1 MGRPHRR
8 YSRRCGAPTGR
19 LIAGRRAGHRACH
32 IAWPPFAVYNI
43 NEIRANAK
51 GAEMPLH
58 ESFVTEDDQA
68 LMAAF
73 LADGHVVRP
82 VANRDGLDALRAE
95 VVAAACRHLGQPPA
109 DDPDAFLN
117 QLHDDLAVADLN
129 DLRLA
134 VYNHMN
140 AQSWFRPTYYSFAKP
155 YLDVLVGNE
164 LAMQNRINF
173 SIQMAGDTSSLL
185 AAHVD
190 AFSGETPFQAVQW
203 LPLVDVFET
212 KAMFLLP
219 PAKNREIIPRLRDI
233 MERGGGEAV
242 FEAIRDDVIWVPVP
256 YGQVMIFSP
265 NLLHGNVINE
275 TGTTRWSMNTRF
287 TGLFTPYF
295 SDEKSLGGFYLPIT
309 TRPVSRVGMA
319 YDIPEGFK
327 GAGA

>member
-1 MGRPHRR
+1 M
-8 YSRRCGAPTGR
+8 A
-19 LIAGRRAGHRACH
+19 LIYD
-32 IAWPPFAVYNI
+32 FVS
-43 NEIRANAK
+43 
-51 GAEMPLH
+51 AEDRELMT
-58 ESFVTEDDQA
+58 SF
-68 LMAAF
+68 LR
-73 LADGHVVRP
+73 DGYIVRP
-82 VANRDGLDALRAE
+82 VANLDGLKVLRDE
-95 VVAAACRHLGQPPA
+95 VVAFACRHLNTPPA
-109 DDPDAFLN
+109 EDPDMFLN
-117 QLHDDLAVADLN
+117 QLHNCLAVGDLN

-134 VYNHMN
+134 TYNHMN
-140 AQSWFRPTYYSFAKP
+140 SQNWFRPTYYSFGKP
-155 YLDVLVGNE
+155 YLDILVGNE

-173 SIQMAGDTSSLL
+173 SIQMPGDSSSLL

-212 KAMFLLP
+212 KAMFLVP
-219 PAKNREIIPRLRDI
+219 PAKNREIVPRLRNI

-242 FEAIRDDVIWVPVP
+242 FDAIRDDVVWVPVP
-256 YGQVMIFSP
+256 YGYVMIFSP

-275 TGTTRWSMNTRF
+275 TDTTRWSMNTRF

-327 GAGA
+327 EPSA

>member
-1 MGRPHRR
+1 
-8 YSRRCGAPTGR
+8 
-19 LIAGRRAGHRACH
+19 
-32 IAWPPFAVYNI
+32 
-43 NEIRANAK
+43 
-51 GAEMPLH
+51 MPLLDT
-58 ESFVTEDDQA
+58 FVTQGEEA

-73 LADGHVVRP
+73 LADGYVVRP
-82 VANRDGLDALRAE
+82 VANLEGLHILRAE
-95 VVAAACRHLGQPPA
+95 VICSACRHLGLPPV
-109 DDPDAFLN
+109 DEPNIFLN
-117 QLHDDLAVADLN
+117 QMHARLEIAELN

-134 VYNHMN
+134 IYNHMN

-155 YLDVLVGNE
+155 YLDILVGNE
-164 LAMQNRINF
+164 LAMQNRINL

-219 PAKNREIIPRLRDI
+219 PAKNREVIPRLRDI
-233 MERGGGEAV
+233 MEFGGGEAV
-242 FEAIRDDVIWVPVP
+242 FDEIRDDVIWVPVP
-256 YGQVMIFSP
+256 YGHVLIFSP
-265 NLLHGNVINE
+265 NLLHGNVVNE
-275 TGTTRWSMNTRF
+275 TETTRWSMNTRF

-327 GAGA
+327 GPGA

>member
-173 SIQMAGDTSSLL
+173 S
-185 AAHVD
+185 
-190 AFSGETPFQAVQW
+190 
-203 LPLVDVFET
+203 
-212 KAMFLLP
+212 
-219 PAKNREIIPRLRDI
+219 
-233 MERGGGEAV
+233 
-242 FEAIRDDVIWVPVP
+242 
-256 YGQVMIFSP
+256 
-265 NLLHGNVINE
+265 
-275 TGTTRWSMNTRF
+275 
-287 TGLFTPYF
+287 
-295 SDEKSLGGFYLPIT
+295 
-309 TRPVSRVGMA
+309 
-319 YDIPEGFK
+319 
-327 GAGA
+327 